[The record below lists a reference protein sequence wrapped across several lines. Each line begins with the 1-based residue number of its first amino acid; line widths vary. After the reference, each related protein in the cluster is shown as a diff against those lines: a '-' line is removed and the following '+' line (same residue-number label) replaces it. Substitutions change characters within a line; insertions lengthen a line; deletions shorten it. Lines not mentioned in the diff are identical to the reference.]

1 MTHKQFAP
9 IPVIIAFLAATMMIL
24 DMLFAKHLNNVA
36 MLTFIA
42 FQAWAMYFMA
52 GCTIKDGIRV
62 LLGYAGGVGASVAIM
77 ELIGWLTGGPIGMNA
92 QIAIPLAVFIMVI
105 PVIWAERV
113 PMFDFVPAW
122 FVGAGIYFAV
132 AEGGGADKLNAL
144 SLEGHLAMA
153 AAVLASCAWGLVYG
167 WMTVLLRGKYEA
179 SLKKKSAK

>member
-9 IPVIIAFLAATMMIL
+9 IPMIIAFLAATMMIL

-36 MLTFIA
+36 MLTFVA
-42 FQAWAMYFMA
+42 FQSWAMYFMA

-62 LLGYAGGVGASVAIM
+62 LLGYAGGAAASIAII
-77 ELIGWLTGGPIGMNA
+77 ELIGLFTGSMGMNT
-92 QIAIPLAVFIMVI
+92 QIAVPLAVFIMVI

-132 AEGGGADKLNAL
+132 ANGGGGVHP
-144 SLEGHLAMA
+144 EGHLAMA

-167 WMTVLLRGKYEA
+167 WMTVVLRGRYEA